1 MVWIKKLIKYLIKK
15 RGENQFN
22 KQIRSHLK
30 QKGKLNVGSG
40 NLKFDRQWFSCDINT
55 LDITDRTNWKRLLG
69 PVRLNNIFA
78 EHVWEHLTKEDV
90 ALANSNCYEFLK
102 KGGRLRIAV
111 PDGFHPD
118 EAYIDHVKPNGT
130 GPGADDHKALYNYR
144 ALRELLENE
153 GFKTELL
160 EYWDEEGK
168 FHFREW
174 SAENGKVIR
183 SRRFDQRNKNGKLNY
198 TSLIIDAV
206 K

>member
-1 MVWIKKLIKYLIKK
+1 MLWIKKIIKYLIKK
-15 RGENQFN
+15 RSNTQFH
-22 KQIRSHLK
+22 KKIRSQLK
-30 QKGKLNVGSG
+30 KNGKLNVGSG
-40 NLKFDRQWFSCDINT
+40 NVKFDREWFSCDIET
-55 LDITDRTNWKRLLG
+55 LDIADRANWKRLLG
-69 PVRLNNIFA
+69 PIRLKNIFA

-118 EAYIDHVKPNGT
+118 EAYIDHVKPYGT
-130 GPGADDHKALYNYR
+130 GPGADDHKALYNYKT
-144 ALRELLENE
+144 LKELLKNE

-160 EYWDEEGK
+160 EYWDEDGK
-168 FHFREW
+168 FHFFEW
-174 SAENGKVIR
+174 SAEDGKVIR

-198 TSLIIDAV
+198 TSLIIDAF